1 MRCTNCGLENDASLR
16 FCKACGTRLPL
27 EAYSTENHG
36 AQLGGREAQAN
47 VTKPGTSGS
56 ASSTI
61 VSEQTITC
69 GTCKRINPIDKKFCG
84 QCGSKL
90 NAASASSIPVSS
102 DENKFTSPEAI
113 SEGAELSNNLTTII
127 PPETLQ
133 SLSSSTFDPLATFP
147 GTSAKDEP
155 ISVAQTLAPITAPP
169 ATAVT
174 PPLASSSGSGSSS
187 GNSKNSLRNG
197 LIIGVVVLLVMALGG
212 GGLWL
217 LQSRGGAQPTPS
229 IPSVVISPPP
239 AIIPDAPSKEL
250 YGQPLP
256 TPVPNLNKPIE
267 PAARVDSATVPDAGT
282 VAPTTG
288 GSPGQVASAPSAP
301 AVTVMPAA
309 PAASPA
315 SATSPETKTVTKPGA
330 PTPPPKRPAPKAPS
344 SRPLNTPI
352 AVNSEPAWYVNL
364 KTELSRCESKGNFFS
379 KVYCQN
385 RAKEQFC
392 PNNWGKVKECI
403 RPAHRENE
411 Q

>member
-27 EAYSTENHG
+27 EAYSTENPG
-36 AQLGGREAQAN
+36 AQLGGREEQAN

-56 ASSTI
+56 ASSPI
-61 VSEQTITC
+61 VSGQTITC
-69 GTCKRINPIDKKFCG
+69 GTCKRINPVDKKFCG

-90 NAASASSIPVSS
+90 NAASASSIPVSP
-102 DENKFTSPEAI
+102 DENKFTSTEAI
-113 SEGAELSNNLTTII
+113 SEGTELSNNLTTII

-133 SLSSSTFDPLATFP
+133 AINSSTFDPLATFP

-155 ISVAQTLAPITAPP
+155 ISVAPTIAPNTAPP
-169 ATAVT
+169 SAVPA
-174 PPLASSSGSGSSS
+174 PPLASPSGSGSSS

-197 LIIGVVVLLVMALGG
+197 LIIGVAVLLILALGG

-217 LQSRGGAQPTPS
+217 LQSRSGAQPSPG
-229 IPSVVISPPP
+229 IPKVVISPPP
-239 AIIPDAPSKEL
+239 AIIPEAPSKEL

-267 PAARVDSATVPDAGT
+267 PAARVDSAVAPEAGT
-282 VAPTTG
+282 VAPTAG
-288 GSPGQVASAPSAP
+288 GSPGQVASTPSSP
-301 AVTVMPAA
+301 PVTVMPAT
-309 PAASPA
+309 PAA
-315 SATSPETKTVTKPGA
+315 SATSPDTKAVTKPGA

-344 SRPLNTPI
+344 TRPLNTPI

-364 KTELSRCESKGNFFS
+364 KTELSRCESKGSFFS

-392 PNNWGKVKECI
+392 PNNWGKVKECV
-403 RPAHRENE
+403 RPAYRENE